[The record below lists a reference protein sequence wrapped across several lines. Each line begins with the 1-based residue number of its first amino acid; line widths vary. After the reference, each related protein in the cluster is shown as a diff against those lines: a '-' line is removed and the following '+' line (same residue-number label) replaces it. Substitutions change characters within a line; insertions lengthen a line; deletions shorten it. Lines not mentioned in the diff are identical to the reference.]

1 MWSRK
6 ASRAVTSARTTRGRS
21 FSKWALSRTDS
32 SCFTWAAAWTYLQAV
47 FAPFIGALSGGISM
61 ASATNSRRMSVALL
75 AAATT
80 AVLVWFG
87 SGLFPIWLLL
97 WLFAPPGRVFCGGGL
112 LG

>member
-1 MWSRK
+1 
-6 ASRAVTSARTTRGRS
+6 
-21 FSKWALSRTDS
+21 
-32 SCFTWAAAWTYLQAV
+32 
-47 FAPFIGALSGGISM
+47 M

-97 WLFAPPGRVFCGGGL
+97 WLAPLPVL
-112 LG
+112 LGNLPRRQSNVMGGNGNIVSQYGG